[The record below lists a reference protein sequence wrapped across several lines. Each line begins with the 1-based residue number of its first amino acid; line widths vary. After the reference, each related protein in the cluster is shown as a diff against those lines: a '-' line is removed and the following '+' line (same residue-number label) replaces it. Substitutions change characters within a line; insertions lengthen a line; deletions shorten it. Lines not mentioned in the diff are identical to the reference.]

1 MSDEQRTEAEA
12 YASSTGQL
20 MTDAG
25 WLDAHFEAG
34 RPEYEA
40 MLRSVGIQPGWHVL
54 DAGCGSG
61 GFLPLLSELIGPS
74 GRIAALDLAPD
85 NIETVERRVAGS
97 GMATPVEARVGSV
110 FALPYDDATFD
121 AVWCAATTQY
131 LTDAELATML
141 AEFRR
146 VVRTGGLV
154 AIKEVDSAV
163 ISFTPA
169 PPLIIAHLFE
179 MMSES
184 GNVQFAGCLRGP
196 SLAQWLRQAGM
207 TKVWQRTTLIERTPP
222 LRAVERQF
230 LGDGLGYFAATA
242 LQGDIPAADR
252 AVWERLTDAAGRD
265 RLFDDPNFSWR
276 EGHVVVV
283 GIVP

>member
-1 MSDEQRTEAEA
+1 MSDKQRTEAEA
-12 YASSTGQL
+12 YASLTGQL

-40 MLRSVGIQPGWHVL
+40 MLRSVGIQSGWHVL

-61 GFLPLLSELIGPS
+61 GFLPLLSELVGPT

-85 NIETVERRVAGS
+85 NIAIVERRVTDGE
-97 GMATPVEARVGSV
+97 MATPVEARVGSV
-110 FALPYDDATFD
+110 LALPYDDATFD
-121 AVWCAATTQY
+121 AVWCAATSQY
-131 LTDAELATML
+131 LTDDELATTL

-146 VVRTGGLV
+146 VVRPGGLV

-169 PPLIIAHLFE
+169 PPLILAHLFE
-179 MMSES
+179 AMAER

-207 TKVWQRTTLIERTPP
+207 TRIWQRTTLIERTAP

-230 LGDGLGYFAATA
+230 SGDVL
-242 LQGDIPAADR
+242 
-252 AVWERLTDAAGRD
+252 
-265 RLFDDPNFSWR
+265 
-276 EGHVVVV
+276 
-283 GIVP
+283 

>member
-1 MSDEQRTEAEA
+1 MRDEQRAEAEA

-25 WLDAHFEAG
+25 WLDVHFEAG

-40 MLRSVGIQPGWHVL
+40 MLRSVGIQSGWQIL

-61 GFLPLLSELIGPS
+61 GFLPLLSELVGPS

-85 NIETVERRVAGS
+85 NIAIIERRVDGWDLP
-97 GMATPVEARVGSV
+97 TPVEARVGSAL
-110 FALPYDDATFD
+110 ALPYDDDAFD

-131 LTDAELATML
+131 LTDDELATML

-146 VVRTGGLV
+146 VVRPGGLV

-169 PPLIIAHLFE
+169 PPLIVAHLFE
-179 MMSES
+179 MMTAS

-196 SLAQWLRQAGM
+196 SLASWLRSAGM
-207 TKVWQRTTLIERTPP
+207 TKVWQRTTLIERIAP

-230 LGDGLGYFAATA
+230 YGDGLSYFAPTA
-242 LQGDIPAADR
+242 LQGDVPAADR
-252 AVWERLTDAAGRD
+252 AV
-265 RLFDDPNFSWR
+265 
-276 EGHVVVV
+276 
-283 GIVP
+283 